1 MSNFFRNLVEDIK
14 DEDTSI
20 AADGNAASEYNGC
33 IDTGSYI
40 LNAVLSGSSGSIAA
54 LPPSDKIWYGVNAAA
69 VTAMTNKTSMQIAF
83 VSLKK

>member
-40 LNAVLSGSSGSIAA
+40 LNAVLSA
-54 LPPSDKIWYGVNAAA
+54 LLRINSVHCLMSCFTILYTSRCPYAMGYVNG
-69 VTAMTNKTSMQIAF
+69 N
-83 VSLKK
+83 